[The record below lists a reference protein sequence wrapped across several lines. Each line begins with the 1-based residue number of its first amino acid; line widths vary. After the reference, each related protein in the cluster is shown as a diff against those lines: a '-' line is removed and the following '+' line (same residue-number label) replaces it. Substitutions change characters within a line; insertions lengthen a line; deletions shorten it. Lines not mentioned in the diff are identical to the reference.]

1 MRPPDEDRGC
11 LRHLRSEAPT
21 RQATSEDS
29 STGLQR
35 PTPAHSGHIKVIMQ
49 ISLTQEQTHHLQNRF
64 FKNVNDAAKND
75 FEKAS
80 YYFDLYKMVGA
91 EGFASFLKQYFNYT
105 PDQIKKA
112 EARSK
117 TREMFSSRRLWMR
130 VGGRKGIEK
139 LIAITDE
146 EKRTKLVDR
155 ITQPKGI
162 VNYSPTDLDRM
173 IESGDL
179 VSDSV
184 TFYTSRKDRSDNR
197 RNNRSDKRNRRG
209 EKSRRRDPGTH
220 KMLQKLEKTVRIL
233 ANNQNKR
240 QRSRGRQ
247 TSNV

>member
-21 RQATSEDS
+21 HQATSEDS

-105 PDQIKKA
+105 PDQIKK
-112 EARSK
+112 
-117 TREMFSSRRLWMR
+117 